1 MPQAWSSEEAPHCS
15 IIGAFWSLWSFA
27 IYQFSRHLLSDEIL
41 GRQMSANM
49 SNSGKILLHHSYI
62 QTWDI
67 VPRVMLVFIWCSSC
81 LLALKNTHGQILST
95 YLYVISLYSSLDL
108 IIFIQ
113 HSLGI
118 PSGRWSGVARLG
130 VCPWRRRAKKPRILA
145 GSTDCL
151 GHSWDLRDSDQWP
164 PVPIAIEVKHFESM
178 TRHSKYLKD
187 HETCLKILPFSLR
200 KVDPCR
206 IQNVLRSCWRSG
218 ACIAWIYVDSLLF
231 CAGLWINFTLT
242 IDHHIASGFLVSSS
256 MHLEC

>member
-1 MPQAWSSEEAPHCS
+1 MRYWGGTCRQTCPIQEKYMPYICIHSKW
-15 IIGAFWSLWSFA
+15 
-27 IYQFSRHLLSDEIL
+27 HLLPFAHIAPSQLHTDHTDL
-41 GRQMSANM
+41 GHCAK
-49 SNSGKILLHHSYI
+49 GHDGVY
-62 QTWDI
+62 
-67 VPRVMLVFIWCSSC
+67 LVFFMLTCTRR
-81 LLALKNTHGQILST
+81 THGQILST

-206 IQNVLRSCWRSG
+206 IQNVLRSSWRFG